1 VAHPELIVSDIKYG
15 IESAYFFWDSRHIN
29 PIADSDDVVK
39 VTIAVNGG
47 TNGIDDRKMRL
58 KKIKALMGI

>member
-39 VTIAVNGG
+39 VTIAVNGE